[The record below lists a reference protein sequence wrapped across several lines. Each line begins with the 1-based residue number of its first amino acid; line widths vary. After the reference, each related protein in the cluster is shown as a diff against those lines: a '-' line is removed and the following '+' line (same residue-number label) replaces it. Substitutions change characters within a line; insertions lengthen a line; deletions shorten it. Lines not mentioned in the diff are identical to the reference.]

1 MATLYIMFYQVM
13 GVLATLYIRAG
24 TIHRYIQHD
33 NVSLLSAVPLT
44 DIAPDISHFR
54 GTILW
59 GVTADTGIAQLTRL
73 HATSLITLEINHAS
87 AL

>member
-33 NVSLLSAVPLT
+33 NVYLLSAVPLT
-44 DIAPDISHFR
+44 VN
-54 GTILW
+54 TILT
-59 GVTADTGIAQLTRL
+59 VLFELPNDIFIHL
-73 HATSLITLEINHAS
+73 
-87 AL
+87 

>member
-1 MATLYIMFYQVM
+1 M

-33 NVSLLSAVPLT
+33 NVYLLSAVPLT
-44 DIAPDISHFR
+44 DVAPDISHFR

-59 GVTADTGIAQLTRL
+59 GVTATGIAQLTRL
-73 HATSLITLEINHAS
+73 HATSLITLETNHAS

>member
-1 MATLYIMFYQVM
+1 MFYQVM

-33 NVSLLSAVPLT
+33 NVYLLSAVPLT

-54 GTILW
+54 GTVLW

-73 HATSLITLEINHAS
+73 HATSLITLETNHAS

>member
-1 MATLYIMFYQVM
+1 MFYQVM
-13 GVLATLYIRAG
+13 LVLAMLFIRAG

-33 NVSLLSAVPLT
+33 SVYLLSAVPLT

-73 HATSLITLEINHAS
+73 LETNHAS